1 MSGFLTL
8 MAAPD
13 TKIVYLATTLGAG
26 NFTAPTGYGL
36 VTVEAIGGGGR
47 GTGSNTVAQRSAGGG
62 GAYASSRS
70 ITVTGGSTIVY
81 YTVGG
86 QATDSWVNAGTN
98 APPTTLTVGCVAK
111 SGGNSASAVA
121 GAAGGTTGSIGS
133 VIFIGGTGAVAIT
146 APSGGGGAGIFS
158 NANGFTAGTGNPMGG
173 GTGGSSTVAGTIPGG
188 GGGGANTNGT
198 NRSGAIGRVRITFY
212 NQVWR

>member
-1 MSGFLTL
+1 MTGG
-8 MAAPD
+8 D

-47 GTGSNTVAQRSAGGG
+47 GLGSTTILQRCGGG
-62 GAYASSRS
+62 GGSYACSRS

-86 QATDSWVNAGTN
+86 QATDSWVNVGTN
-98 APPTTLTVGCVAK
+98 SAPTTLTVGCLAK
-111 SGGNSASAVA
+111 GGINAASGVPGQPGS
-121 GAAGGTTGSIGS
+121 GSIGS
-133 VIFIGGTGAVAIT
+133 IIFLGGTGGLT
-146 APSGGGGAGIFS
+146 SSGDGGGGAGI
-158 NANGFTAGTGNPMGG
+158 NGAASGRTAGRIAPMGDGGG
-173 GTGGSSTVAGTIPGG
+173 GTLSIGLEPGG
-188 GGGGANTNGT
+188 AGGPAATNGL

-212 NQVWR
+212 NEVWR